1 MSWVQ
6 RPVFGQWDMVVS
18 TAPEHPASTTPA
30 PDIEPSAVV
39 NLSDALV
46 LKEGRAFLVSLQD
59 GTVPLA
65 PGHPLGLYLDDCRH
79 LSGHELRVGG
89 ARPRL
94 LVASAATGAEG
105 IHELT
110 NPDLVLPDGHQLALQ
125 TLQVRLERR
134 LSDDGRLQERI
145 HVHLYGRTALELDLE
160 LRLAA
165 DFRPMLAIRGMVDV
179 PHAAVAIDRV
189 DGGVRF
195 RAVTSD
201 GVTRTTAVTAEPAPD
216 ATDGGTLRFRLALA
230 PGEDR
235 DIHVVH
241 APGTSD
247 AGGEPSPSTAIAR
260 RTGAATSTSA
270 SSEGT
275 EAWLAQ
281 RTRVRADDELFNRVV
296 QRSLLDLR
304 MLRSPLDGAAYYAAG
319 VPW

>member
-94 LVASAATGAEG
+94 LVASATTGADAV
-105 IHELT
+105 HELT
-110 NPDLVLPDGHQLALQ
+110 NPDLVLPGGHELPLQ
-125 TLQVRLERR
+125 TLQVRLDRR
-134 LSDDGRLQERI
+134 LTDAGCLEERI
-145 HVHLYGRTALELDLE
+145 HVHLYGRSALELDVE
-160 LRLAA
+160 LGLAA
-165 DFRPMLAIRGMVDV
+165 DFRPMLGIRGMVDV
-179 PHAAVAIDRV
+179 PRADVAIERV
-189 DGGVRF
+189 DGGVCF

-201 GVTRTTAVTAEPAPD
+201 GVTRTTAVTAQPPPD
-216 ATDGGTLRFRLALA
+216 AVDGGTLRFRMALT
-230 PGEDR
+230 PGAHR
-235 DIHVVH
+235 DVRVLHR
-241 APGTSD
+241 PGTSD
-247 AGGEPSPSTAIAR
+247 PRAQGAGV
-260 RTGAATSTSA
+260 AAHA
-270 SSEGT
+270 
-275 EAWLAQ
+275 
-281 RTRVRADDELFNRVV
+281 
-296 QRSLLDLR
+296 
-304 MLRSPLDGAAYYAAG
+304 AAG
-319 VPW
+319 